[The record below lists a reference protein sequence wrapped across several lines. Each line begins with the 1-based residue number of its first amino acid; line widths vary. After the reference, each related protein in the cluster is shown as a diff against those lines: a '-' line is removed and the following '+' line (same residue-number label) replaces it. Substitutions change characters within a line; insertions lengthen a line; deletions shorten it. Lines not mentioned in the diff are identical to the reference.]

1 MQARS
6 RGQHQNY
13 CALVLHIRVRLLKA
27 GVLSQKAEFKM
38 RSPVVFI
45 GAQFHRKNKRGLE

>member
-38 RSPVVFI
+38 RSSVVFI
-45 GAQFHRKNKRGLE
+45 GAKFHRKNKRALE